1 VLAIS
6 GKQRQAAV
14 LQFIAGCNSVPLR
27 KPLALFALLIAIAL
41 VSSAW
46 VVVAAPPPTVEIFP
60 GQAIQPRVAAAPPG
74 TQFLLKAGIHRMQ
87 TISPKDRDTFR
98 GEPGAVLT
106 GARELTAFSRAGSY
120 WVADGQFQEGG
131 RHGASCQEGYPRC
144 NYPEQLF
151 LDDQLLTHVGSL
163 EEVVPGAW
171 YFDYPNDQIYF
182 ADDPTG
188 RRVET
193 SVTSR
198 AFEATASNVTV
209 SGLVVERYANQA
221 QSGAIHS
228 DGTIG
233 WVIADNEVR
242 WNHGVGVRVG
252 TGARLLR
259 NNIHHN
265 GQIGVG
271 GGGTSAVI
279 EGNEIAYN
287 NTNHFD
293 WNWEA
298 GGAKWAGTSK
308 LTVRG
313 NFAHHNGGPGLW
325 TDIDNLDTLYENNTV
340 EDNAWAGIFHEISY
354 AAIIRNNVVRRN
366 GFGHADWIWGAG
378 ILIAASSNVEV
389 YGNTL
394 EGNADGI
401 GAVQQARGSGKY
413 GPYQVSNLWVHDNTI
428 DMTVGVTGMVQD
440 IGDKSYFTSRNNRFE
455 RNRYRLGPGKSYFV
469 WLDEERPE
477 SEWKSYAQDAQGSFA
492 R

>member
-1 VLAIS
+1 MSVFFGNTRFAAGVQRIAGVRSRFPARPVSFLTLFIVAAAGSS
-6 GKQRQAAV
+6 GLVFAAPQAAV
-14 LQFIAGCNSVPLR
+14 LIY
-27 KPLALFALLIAIAL
+27 
-41 VSSAW
+41 
-46 VVVAAPPPTVEIFP
+46 P
-60 GQAIQPRVAAAPPG
+60 GQAIQSRVAAAPAGTVFVLKPG
-74 TQFLLKAGIHRMQ
+74 VHRMQ

-98 GEPGAVLT
+98 GEPGAVMS
-106 GARELTAFSRAGSY
+106 GARPLVEFSRSGDY
-120 WVADGQFQEGG
+120 WVASGQTQENG
-131 RHGASCQEGYPRC
+131 RHGASCQEGFPRC

-151 LDDQLLTHVGSL
+151 IDDQLLTHVGSL
-163 EEVVPGAW
+163 EEVAPGSW
-171 YFDYPNDQIYF
+171 FFDYPNDRIYF
-182 ADDPTG
+182 ADDPAG

-193 SVTSR
+193 SVTGK
-198 AFEATASNVTV
+198 AFEATGNSVTV
-209 SGLVVERYANQA
+209 SGLIVERYANQA

-228 DGTIG
+228 DGTTG

-242 WNHGVGVRVG
+242 SNHGVGVRVG
-252 TGARLLR
+252 TGAQLLR

-271 GGGTSAVI
+271 GGGTNALI

-287 NTNHFD
+287 NTAHFD

-298 GGAKWAGTSK
+298 GGGKWAGTSK

-325 TDIDNLDTLYENNTV
+325 TDIDNIDTLYENNTV
-340 EDNAWAGIFHEISY
+340 EDNAWVGIFHEISY
-354 AAIIRNNVVRRN
+354 AAVIRNNVVRRN
-366 GFGHADWIWGAG
+366 GFGHPEWIWGAG
-378 ILIAASSNVEV
+378 ILVAASPNVEV

-401 GAVQQARGSGKY
+401 GAVQQNRGSGKY

-428 DMTVGVTGMVQD
+428 DMTVGFTGMVQD

-455 RNRYRLGPGKSYFV
+455 GNRYRLGSCKAYFV

-477 SEWKSYAQDAQGSFA
+477 TEWKSYAQDVRGTFA